1 MQHEA
6 DIVEVVLIE
15 AARLVSAKPRD
26 GKQRPDCRGV
36 AQGGREPKRVGSH
49 GVSVVGHAVILRPAG
64 DKTCRTLKRLRE
76 QATADATGSV
86 AQMPIVDE
94 VAQMTPQFSKQV
106 GLRNEPQGERFA
118 QKDIEG

>member
-1 MQHEA
+1 
-6 DIVEVVLIE
+6 
-15 AARLVSAKPRD
+15 
-26 GKQRPDCRGV
+26 
-36 AQGGREPKRVGSH
+36 
-49 GVSVVGHAVILRPAG
+49 LRPAG